1 MMEDENDTV
10 NPAWHVEGRLAT
22 SMIFGKAPA
31 QQCGKFGHW
40 NKLRSISLFNSI
52 YEVSDLT

>member
-1 MMEDENDTV
+1 MEDENDTV
-10 NPAWHVEGRLAT
+10 NPAWHVVGRLAT

-40 NKLRSISLFNSI
+40 NKLRSISLSLI
-52 YEVSDLT
+52 VYMRYLI